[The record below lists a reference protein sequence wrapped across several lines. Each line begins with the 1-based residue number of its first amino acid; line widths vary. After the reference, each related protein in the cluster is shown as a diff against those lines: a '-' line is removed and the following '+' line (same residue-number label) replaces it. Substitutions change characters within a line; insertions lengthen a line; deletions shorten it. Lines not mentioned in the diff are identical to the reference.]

1 MHLSGPALKAAEV
14 AAASVVLISRIF
26 ALPVRHLAGD
36 PVVILALLWG
46 FLATG
51 PSRRAAVTVT
61 LAASFYL
68 FVAYAGRQI
77 PFSLDSLRQAF

>member
-1 MHLSGPALKAAEV
+1 MQAAGTALKAAEV
-14 AAASVVLISRIF
+14 VAASAVLISRVF
-26 ALPVRHLAGD
+26 ALPARHLAGD
-36 PVVILALLWG
+36 PVVVLALLWG

-77 PFSLDSLRQAF
+77 PYALDSLRQAF